1 MKKMGEI
8 CLNYIKSLHIE
19 GFKKFV
25 TLDVQF
31 NEHMNILVGENE
43 AGKSTI
49 LDAIKTVLNQQYK
62 NVDKSVLRDLFN
74 TQNVAAFQAN
84 PSIRTLPEI
93 LIEVELSLD
102 PDGKNADYFYGE
114 VYGNRKAKTEKFGVR
129 FECKFD
135 KELGEGLEQSISEGK
150 IPYEY
155 YTLTWNTFAN
165 RQYQMVK
172 RPLHFLSIDTTSSA
186 TAPSF
191 NYYNKSL
198 FSSKYNETT
207 RMKAKN
213 DFREKLQDAFDSIEL
228 TPISDNIK
236 FGVDSKKVV
245 LETILSVYEDSIA
258 LENRGSGMESL
269 IKTQIALDRKN
280 GLDVILIE
288 EPENHLC
295 FSTLRK
301 MLQEISEKQNESQ
314 ILVATHNN
322 MIASR
327 LNLNNVL
334 WITDDGV
341 KSLSG
346 VNPEVAK
353 FFVKADDNAFL
364 QLLLS
369 KKVFLVE
376 GATEFL
382 LLPFFYK
389 QITEH
394 TIEGDG
400 ISVISC
406 NGISYKKY
414 LSIAEDANK
423 RIAVITDNDGKQ
435 ERINEAETFNQNHDL
450 QHIFMGATT
459 DDWTWEIC
467 VYNVNKEILDEMI
480 GVQNGAKYLFHD
492 KDYGAVPGKML
503 NNKVDTAYKM
513 LTSGSVFEVP
523 QYIKDAIEWINR

>member
-1 MKKMGEI
+1 M
-8 CLNYIKSLHIE
+8 NYIKSLHIE
-19 GFKKFV
+19 GFKKFA

-31 NEHMNILVGENE
+31 NERMNILVGENE

-49 LDAIKTVLNQQYK
+49 LDAIKTVLNQQYR

-74 TQNVAAFQAN
+74 TQIVAAFQAN
-84 PSIRTLPEI
+84 PSVKTLPRI

-102 PDGKNADYFYGE
+102 PRQKNADYFYGE
-114 VYGNRKAKTEKFGVR
+114 VYGKRKKQDEKFGIR

-135 KELGEGLEQSISEGK
+135 EELGAGLEKSISEGK

-172 RPLHFLSIDTTSSA
+172 RPLQFLSIDTTNSA
-186 TAPSF
+186 VIPSF
-191 NYYNKSL
+191 NYYNRAL
-198 FSSKYNETT
+198 FASKYDEVT
-207 RMKAKN
+207 RTKAKN
-213 DFREKLQDAFDSIEL
+213 DFREKLQDAFDSVEL
-228 TPISDNIK
+228 PPISDNRK

-269 IKTQIALDRKN
+269 IKTQIALDKKN
-280 GLDVILIE
+280 GLDVILME

-314 ILVATHNN
+314 IMVATHNN

-346 VNPEVAK
+346 VDSKVAK

-382 LLPFFYK
+382 LLPYFYK
-389 QITEH
+389 QFTNH
-394 TIEGDG
+394 TIEENG
-400 ISVISC
+400 ITVISC
-406 NGISYKKY
+406 NGISYNKY
-414 LSIAEDANK
+414 LKIAENTNK

-435 ERINEAETFNQNHDL
+435 KKIDGAEKFNQTHDL
-450 QHIFMGATT
+450 QHIFMGMKT
-459 DDWTWEIC
+459 DEWTWEIC
-467 VYNVNKEILDEMI
+467 VYNVNKEKLEEIIDVKA
-480 GVQNGAKYLFHD
+480 GFDYLFHN
-492 KDYGAVPGKML
+492 KDFGAVLGKML
-503 NNKVDTAYKM
+503 NNKVDTAYQM
-513 LTSGSVFEVP
+513 LTSGIVFEIP
-523 QYIKDAIEWINR
+523 QYVKDAIEWIDK